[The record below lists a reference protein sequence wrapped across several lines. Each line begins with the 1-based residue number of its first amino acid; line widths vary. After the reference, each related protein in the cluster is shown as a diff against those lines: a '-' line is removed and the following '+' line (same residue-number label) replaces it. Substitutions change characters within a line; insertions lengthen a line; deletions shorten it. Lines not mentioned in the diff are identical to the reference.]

1 MLNNFSEAPPLKA
14 KNYLT
19 LFNYLTIMRSRVFL
33 FITMVV
39 LLSSCEDNMLLRSEK
54 KLKKDLQG
62 TWLRSFQGLPPELYG
77 VDCDG
82 PNGPLPVI
90 NISEYWTFKDNR
102 MVSYYVYES
111 TPSCDRGAADSVWTD
126 RNDTIFVSDF
136 KVDAKI
142 MRAFLKF
149 QLISGAV
156 IDSSGNNLF
165 VDKWEFIELSD
176 NVLYLAADNPVGGD
190 VEQREFSR
198 VK

>member
-62 TWLRSFQGLPPELYG
+62 TWLRSFQGLPSLASCGTADIPY
-77 VDCDG
+77 
-82 PNGPLPVI
+82 
-90 NISEYWTFKDNR
+90 SEYWTFKDNR
-102 MVSYYVYES
+102 LVTYYIYES
-111 TPSCDRGAADSVWTD
+111 VSSCDVGTFDSLYSD
-126 RNDTIFVSDF
+126 KNDTVIVSDF
-136 KVDAKI
+136 KIDTKVFNS
-142 MRAFLKF
+142 FLKL
-149 QLISGAV
+149 QLISGAS
-156 IDSSGNNLF
+156 DTAGNNLF

-176 NVLYLAADNPVGGD
+176 NVLYLAANDPSGNGAV
-190 VEQREFSR
+190 QREFSR